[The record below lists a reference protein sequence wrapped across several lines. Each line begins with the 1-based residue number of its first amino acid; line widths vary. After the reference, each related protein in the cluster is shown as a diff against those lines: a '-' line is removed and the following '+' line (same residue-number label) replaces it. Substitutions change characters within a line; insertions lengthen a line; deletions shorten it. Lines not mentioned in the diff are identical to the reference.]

1 MLREDLVAPHMPE
14 AAEQRLALEA
24 IRYVSQAFGPPLY
37 ARVDVVLGPG
47 SEPLLLELEAIEPML
62 YLTVS
67 AGAPQRMADA
77 VRVS

>member
-1 MLREDLVAPHMPE
+1 
-14 AAEQRLALEA
+14 
-24 IRYVSQAFGPPLY
+24 VSQVFGTPLY